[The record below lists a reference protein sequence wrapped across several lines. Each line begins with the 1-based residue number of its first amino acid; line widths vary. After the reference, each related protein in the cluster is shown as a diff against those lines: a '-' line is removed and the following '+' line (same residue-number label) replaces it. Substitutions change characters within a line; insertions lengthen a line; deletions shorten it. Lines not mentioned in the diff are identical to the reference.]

1 MSKHYSKKALALGVT
16 TAVVA
21 VSAVTLAKHA
31 KGISKK
37 ASRFVETKRDTKVAQ
52 KAKALKQLLK
62 SKMPGVNTGLKNSDL
77 SDADAAPKASVLGT
91 PINVLDAAK
100 RYSDEQEF
108 TRSIFASLFEDD
120 LDEPYTG
127 RHDAAPDDDDDDLED
142 FDLEDAETVGVGF
155 KNTMDDINAAI
166 KQVREL
172 ACVSNPACALDLASE
187 KAALRSEIGRIPV
200 CLEATHAELCADS
213 FATLLVVLEVYRED
227 YLAALATTY

>member
-91 PINVLDAAK
+91 PINVLDAVK
-100 RYSDEQEF
+100 RYSDDQEF
-108 TRSIFASLFEDD
+108 NRSIFASLFEDD

-127 RHDAAPDDDDDDLED
+127 RHDAAPDDDDLED

-187 KAALRSEIGRIPV
+187 KAALRSKIGNIPV

>member
-37 ASRFVETKRDTKVAQ
+37 ASRFVEAKRDTKVAH
-52 KAKALKQLLK
+52 KAAALKQLLK
-62 SKMPGVNTGLKNSDL
+62 NKTYGVMTGLKNSGLRDV
-77 SDADAAPKASVLGT
+77 DAAPKDSVLGT
-91 PINVLDAAK
+91 PSNVLDAAK
-100 RYSDEQEF
+100 RSSDDQELNC
-108 TRSIFASLFEDD
+108 RLFASLFEDA

-127 RHDAAPDDDDDDLED
+127 RHDAVPDGDPED
-142 FDLEDAETVGVGF
+142 FDLDDDETVGVGF
-155 KNTMDDINAAI
+155 KNTIDDINAAI

-172 ACVSNPACALDLASE
+172 AGVSNPARALDLASE
-187 KAALRSEIGRIPV
+187 KATLRSKIGSIPV

-213 FATLLVVLEVYRED
+213 FATLLVALEVYRED

>member
-37 ASRFVETKRDTKVAQ
+37 ASRFVETKRDTKVAH
-52 KAKALKQLLK
+52 KAAALKQLLK
-62 SKMPGVNTGLKNSDL
+62 NKARGVMTGLKSSEL
-77 SDADAAPKASVLGT
+77 SDADAAPKASALGT
-91 PINVLDAAK
+91 PITVLDAVA
-100 RYSDEQEF
+100 RSSDDQELNC
-108 TRSIFASLFEDD
+108 RLFASLLEDD

-127 RHDAAPDDDDDDLED
+127 RHDAVPDGDPED
-142 FDLEDAETVGVGF
+142 FDLDDAETVGVDF
-155 KNTMDDINAAI
+155 KNTIDDINAAI

-187 KAALRSEIGRIPV
+187 KAALRSKIGSIPV

-213 FATLLVVLEVYRED
+213 FATLLVALEVYRED

>member
-1 MSKHYSKKALALGVT
+1 MSKHYSKTALTLGVT

-21 VSAVTLAKHA
+21 ASTVALAKHA

-62 SKMPGVNTGLKNSDL
+62 NKMPGVNTGLKNSDL
-77 SDADAAPKASVLGT
+77 SGTDAAPKASVLGT
-91 PINVLDAAK
+91 PINVLDAVN
-100 RYSDEQEF
+100 RYSDDQEF
-108 TRSIFASLFEDD
+108 NRSVFASLFEDD

-127 RHDAAPDDDDDDLED
+127 HHDAAPDDDLED
-142 FDLEDAETVGVGF
+142 FDLEDVETVGVGF

-166 KQVREL
+166 KQVREF
-172 ACVSNPACALDLASE
+172 AGVSNPARALDLASE

-200 CLEATHAELCADS
+200 CLEATHAELSADS

>member
-127 RHDAAPDDDDDDLED
+127 RHDAAPDDDLED

-187 KAALRSEIGRIPV
+187 KTALRSKIGNIPV

>member
-37 ASRFVETKRDTKVAQ
+37 ASRFVETKRDTKVAH
-52 KAKALKQLLK
+52 KAAALKQLLK
-62 SKMPGVNTGLKNSDL
+62 NKTRGVMTGLKNSDP
-77 SDADAAPKASVLGT
+77 SDVDASPKDSVLGI
-91 PINVLDAAK
+91 PINVLDAVK
-100 RYSDEQEF
+100 RSSDDQELNC
-108 TRSIFASLFEDD
+108 RLFASLLEDD

-127 RHDAAPDDDDDDLED
+127 RHDAVPDSDPED
-142 FDLEDAETVGVGF
+142 FDLDDAETVGVGF
-155 KNTMDDINAAI
+155 KNTIDDINVAI

-172 ACVSNPACALDLASE
+172 AGVSNPARALDLASE
-187 KAALRSEIGRIPV
+187 KATLRSKIGNIPV

-213 FATLLVVLEVYRED
+213 FATLLVALEVYRED